1 MQTITRPRH
10 EQAFFNHHTSWKIKQ
25 EHRETTRG
33 TLDWHVLS
41 WHWIMLPEK
50 IARSGTNK
58 KFRVWNFFKKIDEL
72 DFVVWNRGWQDGWL
86 CGHHKIDLFY
96 KKYNQ
101 NTYFI
106 FHHSICLNV
115 SVCPNTDIYVSDIDC
130 MYILFENV
138 SEVDFLM
145 AT

>member
-1 MQTITRPRH
+1 MVVVSPVHLYVTRDDRGQDNQTITRY
-10 EQAFFNHHTSWKIKQ
+10 
-25 EHRETTRG
+25 
-33 TLDWHVLS
+33 
-41 WHWIMLPEK
+41 
-50 IARSGTNK
+50 K
-58 KFRVWNFFKKIDEL
+58 KSAKIDEL
-72 DFVVWNRGWQDGWL
+72 DFVVWDRGWQDGWL

-145 AT
+145 SA